1 MIDIVVTNPSRPP
14 AQTMESGVNK
24 AVLTFYEGVLESHS
38 RVLCYRAPGA
48 LGFENRGLY
57 QTTPFNEPLR
67 SLAGPSR
74 AAGQETHPYAL
85 VGTAGVWMGSRRAKP
100 RSRMR
105 LGTIPKF
112 AAEHPEYHSK
122 DRNGESWIDWEIG
135 ESPLG
140 YDVGYMGLAYP
151 EVREYERASFVSY
164 ARDFGADGVQLE
176 LLQVLAE
183 GDEVWPL
190 GYDEPA
196 IDEYKRLRGVDPG
209 EVDANDEDWA
219 RLRAGYYT
227 QFVRELRQDLD
238 ALGRKVELSVASEGI
253 WHDPPNAYK
262 YVTDWPTWVEEGLVD
277 SLHPRYWI
285 IDPGYPLS
293 YPNSETGSW
302 YVDDDLIAQEIST
315 IKDFVGDRCKI
326 YGTVLCKHDGQAPPI
341 GELTPRITSAAKAI
355 IEAGADGFGIYTDG
369 QVMATDE
376 FWDCLRNIH
385 EGRF

>member
-1 MIDIVVTNPSRPP
+1 
-14 AQTMESGVNK
+14 MEYV
-24 AVLTFYEGVLESHS
+24 
-38 RVLCYRAPGA
+38 
-48 LGFENRGLY
+48 
-57 QTTPFNEPLR
+57 
-67 SLAGPSR
+67 
-74 AAGQETHPYAL
+74 
-85 VGTAGVWMGSRRAKP
+85 
-100 RSRMR
+100 
-105 LGTIPKF
+105 
-112 AAEHPEYHSK
+112 
-122 DRNGESWIDWEIG
+122 
-135 ESPLG
+135 
-140 YDVGYMGLAYP
+140 
-151 EVREYERASFVSY
+151 
-164 ARDFGADGVQLE
+164 
-176 LLQVLAE
+176 QVLAE

-196 IDEYKRLRGVDPG
+196 VEEFKRLHGVDPR

-227 QFVRELRQDLD
+227 QFVRDLRQDLD

-277 SLHPRYWI
+277 SLHARYWI

-302 YVDDDLIAQEIST
+302 HVDDDIIAQEIST

-326 YGTVLCKHDGQAPPI
+326 YGTVLCKHDALAPPI
-341 GELTPRITSAAKAI
+341 GELTPRIKSAAKAM
-355 IEAGADGFGIYTDG
+355 IEAGSDGFGIYTDG

-376 FWDCLRNIH
+376 FWECLRDIH